1 MSRRSRSC
9 RSRAPRSRRQGRT
22 GSGRAPCPAAAL
34 RRCPPTRRRRSR
46 ALQAAVHMSHLH
58 CQRQLQLSSFDSYT
72 YLSTEGWMADF
83 LTEKRQEIDN
93 RLKELRPLYEEYL
106 KLEKAQEALAGMDQ
120 PRRRGPG
127 RPPGSTSRSTPR
139 SAGAGSNGRRRRRRR
154 AGGTRG
160 DQALEVVRQNPGITV
175 SELGDKLGIAQ
186 KNYLYRVMAN
196 LQEDGAVKKEGKG
209 FHAT

>member
-34 RRCPPTRRRRSR
+34 RRCPPTRRRRSS

-58 CQRQLQLSSFDSYT
+58 CRRQLQLSSFYSYT

-120 PRRRGPG
+120 PRRRG
-127 RPPGSTSRSTPR
+127 RPPGSTNATRSP
-139 SAGAGSNGRRRRRRR
+139 SGNGRRRRRRR
-154 AGGTRG
+154 AGVTRG

-175 SELGDKLGIAQ
+175 SDLGDKLGIAQ

-196 LQEDGAVKKEGKG
+196 LQEDGAVRKEGRG